1 MLILFTS
8 HRVEMLSHF
17 EEVAKDYEVI
27 VIEEPKDERFLD
39 MLEGRIS
46 IDSYVR
52 SVDTSFP
59 VYSKHQCE
67 ILRKLHSA
75 GKRILQIDPYLEI
88 IERIRDAVERNEFEE
103 VVRDEKVELV
113 RNTEREVNLA
123 WLDYQEAFL
132 RRDFDELVDATV
144 RFTKADAERFKVRDR
159 MRAEAIAKEVEG
171 DRVLVEAGQ
180 IHVLLPKY
188 LEEMGFEVSTLNLPE
203 TVAKELGIE
212 LYSNPGNELT
222 KMFMLGEDVDE
233 ETARLMAARGIIYVS
248 LIPKEEMLPSKD
260 NPYPHLLKE
269 NKIAKAVSKLSYES
283 CRKLFHRIWGSFQ
296 RGVDH
301 SQK

>member
-8 HRVEMLSHF
+8 HRVEMLPRF

-46 IDSYVR
+46 VDSYVR
-52 SVDTSFP
+52 SIDTSFP

-113 RNTEREVNLA
+113 RNTERDVNLA

-159 MRAEAIAKEVEG
+159 MRAEAIAEEVEG

-180 IHVLLPKY
+180 IHVLLPRY

-203 TVAKELGIE
+203 TIAKELGIE
-212 LYSNPGNELT
+212 LYPNPGNELT
-222 KMFMLGEDVDE
+222 KKFMLGEDVDDD
-233 ETARLMAARGIIYVS
+233 TARLMAARGIIYVS
-248 LIPKEEMLPSKD
+248 LIPKEEMLPSEG

-269 NKIAKAVSKLSYES
+269 NKIARAVSKLSYED
-283 CRKLFHRIWGSFQ
+283 CRKLFHRIWGS
-296 RGVDH
+296 
-301 SQK
+301 